1 MKFIVE
7 IPDDDVSWA
16 NAEAVNRQMIGK
28 FMREE
33 LHTVGNRY
41 GGIPQLGEVGPGIS
55 HEWRAWI
62 FSNARVRVLK
72 RKETLEIGGIDA
84 ATYGR

>member
-16 NAEAVNRQMIGK
+16 NAEAVNRQMIAK

-33 LHTVGNRY
+33 LKTVGHRF
-41 GGIPQLGEVGPGIS
+41 GGIPQLADVGPGIS

-62 FSNARVRVLK
+62 FNQVRVIAQKKGTPAL
-72 RKETLEIGGIDA
+72 GGIDA